1 MAISFCRVNELAKRK
16 LILGQ
21 RVKLKNTVG
30 QTHKHKI
37 AYVIDGL
44 SMGGAERLMVPI
56 LKHLSR
62 TEFEAYV
69 CALQSKDG
77 NPMADEIRAL
87 GIPVHCLDIKHLR
100 DWNGLP
106 RLIKYLKEHD
116 VDLVH
121 TQLEF
126 ANILG
131 NISARLLHLPS
142 VCTIHVMPALDVKAK
157 SKLHQKLEWFVL
169 NHFCDRVISVSE
181 EAREYHL
188 QISGAATGLVSTI
201 YNGIDL
207 SGFLSLDRAVERGNV
222 RAELGIPSEASL
234 LTTVA
239 VLRPPKGIQYMIRA
253 LPAILASNSNTY
265 YLVVGDGSHREA
277 LIEEVKNSGV
287 GDRVIFAG
295 MRRDVP
301 RLLSASDIFVLPTL
315 TEALPTVLAEA
326 MAAKLPI
333 IASRVGGVPE
343 MMTDGQNGC
352 LVEPEDVEG
361 LARACI
367 DLLAN
372 PEKRTAMGAEGWK
385 IVNQKFNI
393 EKQVD
398 QLEALYLAQLH
409 AHGK

>member
-1 MAISFCRVNELAKRK
+1 VIQLNKAANQSRK
-16 LILGQ
+16 F
-21 RVKLKNTVG
+21 R
-30 QTHKHKI
+30 I
-37 AYVIDGL
+37 AFVIDGL

-62 TEFEAYV
+62 TQFEAHV

-87 GIPVHCLDIKHLR
+87 GIPVHCLEIKHLR
-100 DWNGLP
+100 DWNALP
-106 RLIKYLKEHD
+106 RLIRYLKEND
-116 VDLVH
+116 IDLVH

-131 NISARLLHLPS
+131 NLSARFLHLPS

-169 NHFCDRVISVSE
+169 NYFCDRVISVSE
-181 EAREYHL
+181 EARAYHL
-188 QISGAATGLVSTI
+188 RISGAAAGQVFTI
-201 YNGIDL
+201 HNGIDL
-207 SGFLSLDRAVERGNV
+207 SGFPSLDREVEQVNV
-222 RAELGIPSEASL
+222 RAELGIPSDASL

-253 LPAILASNSNTY
+253 LPAILASNPNTY
-265 YLVVGDGSHREA
+265 YLVVGDGSHRDA
-277 LIEEVKNSGV
+277 LIEEVKNFGV
-287 GDRVIFAG
+287 GDRVVFAG

-301 RLLSASDIFVLPTL
+301 RLLSASDVFVLPTL

-367 DLLAN
+367 DLLAI
-372 PEKRTAMGAEGWK
+372 PEKRAAMGAEGWK

-398 QLEALYLAQLH
+398 QLEALYIAQLH

>member
-1 MAISFCRVNELAKRK
+1 LNKLADKSRK
-16 LILGQ
+16 Y
-21 RVKLKNTVG
+21 
-30 QTHKHKI
+30 KI

-62 TEFEAYV
+62 PNFDAYV

-77 NPMADEIRAL
+77 NLMADEIRAL
-87 GIPVHCLDIKHLR
+87 GIPVSCLEIKQLR
-100 DWNGLP
+100 DWNALP
-106 RLIKYLKEHD
+106 RLIKYLNENE

-131 NISARLLHLPS
+131 NIAARFLRLPS
-142 VCTIHVMPALDVKAK
+142 VCTIHVMPSLDVKAK

-169 NHFCDRVISVSE
+169 NHFCERVISVSE

-188 QISGAATGLVSTI
+188 QISGAVTSRVSTI

-207 SGFLSLDRAVERGNV
+207 SNFLSLDRELERVEV
-222 RAELGIPSEASL
+222 RTELSIPSDANL

-239 VLRPPKGIQYMIRA
+239 VLRPQKGIEYMIRA
-253 LPAILASNSNTY
+253 LPAVLASNPNTY
-265 YLVVGDGSHREA
+265 YLVVGDGPHRNLLVEEA
-277 LIEEVKNSGV
+277 NKSNV
-287 GDRVIFAG
+287 GNRVIFTG
-295 MRRDVP
+295 MRKDVA
-301 RLLSASDIFVLPTL
+301 RLLSASDVFVLPTL

-333 IASRVGGVPE
+333 VASRVGGVPE
-343 MMTDGQNGC
+343 MITDGQNGY
-352 LVEPEDVEG
+352 LVEPEDVKS
-361 LARACI
+361 LAQACI
-367 DLLAN
+367 DLLVS
-372 PEKRTAMGAEGWK
+372 PEKRTAMSAEGWK

-398 QLEALYLAQLH
+398 QLEVLYLDQLH